1 MLQHRKKCILLAFI
15 SFISLYSFYSCKKT
29 DAIGNVTGNTNI
41 TDPLAALN
49 LLPTAY
55 IYANQPLP
63 DYLQTQ
69 PINEQDNTPANN
81 AVTDW
86 GATLGRVLFYDKIL
100 SINNSVA
107 CASCHKQSL
116 SFADD
121 KAFSVGFAGTLTARN
136 SMSLVNVKYYRNGK
150 FLWDERGSTLET
162 QTLMPVVHPVEMG
175 MPNLDTLVNRLKTKT
190 YYPVLFQRAFG
201 IQTITSDKTGNAL
214 AQFIRSIISYQT
226 KFDEGRSLIN
236 SLRLPYPNFTPQENE
251 GKQLFFNPLLGC
263 NSCHK
268 TETFT
273 APMPKNNG
281 LENPSVDPGVG
292 GVINN
297 FLQTGDF
304 KVPSLKNI
312 ELTAP
317 YMHDGR
323 FATLEE
329 VIEHYNSGIQPHPN
343 LSSQLR
349 NPADSTPVR
358 LNLTPNQKAA
368 LLAFLKTLTD
378 RSITSDVKFS
388 NPFK

>member
-1 MLQHRKKCILLAFI
+1 MLQHRKTCILLAFI
-15 SFISLYSFYSCKKT
+15 SLISIYSFYSCNKT
-29 DAIGNVTGNTNI
+29 AVVNNPVSNTNP

-49 LLPTAY
+49 LLPAAY
-55 IYANQPLP
+55 NYSNPSLP
-63 DYLQTQ
+63 SYFFSQAVS
-69 PINEQDNTPANN
+69 EQDNTPAANT
-81 AVTDW
+81 VTDW

-121 KAFSVGFAGTLTARN
+121 KAFSVGFAGALTARN

-150 FLWDERGSTLET
+150 FLWDERGATLET

-175 MPNLDTLVNRLKTKT
+175 MPNLDTLVNRLKTKV
-190 YYPVLFQRAFG
+190 YYTLLFQKAFG
-201 IQTITSDKTGNAL
+201 APTITSDKIGNAL

-226 KFDEGRSLIN
+226 KFDEGRTLIN
-236 SLRLPYPNFTPQENE
+236 SLRLSYPNFTAEENE

-263 NSCHK
+263 NGCHK

-273 APMPKNNG
+273 APSPKNNG
-281 LENPSVDPGVG
+281 LENPSVDPGIGGITNDPLQVG
-292 GVINN
+292 N
-297 FLQTGDF
+297 F

-329 VIEHYNSGIQPHPN
+329 VIEHYNSGVQPHPN
-343 LSSQLR
+343 LSLQLR
-349 NPADSTPVR
+349 NPDSTPIR
-358 LNLTPNQKAA
+358 LNLTAGEKKA
-368 LLAFLKTLTD
+368 LIAFLKTLTD
-378 RSITSDVKFS
+378 HSITNDPKFS
-388 NPFK
+388 DPFK

>member
-1 MLQHRKKCILLAFI
+1 MLQHKKRCILLALI
-15 SFISLYSFYSCKKT
+15 SFISLYVFYSCKKT
-29 DAIGNVTGNTNI
+29 DVVNKAASNTS
-41 TDPLAALN
+41 DPFAGLT
-49 LLPTAY
+49 LLPAAY
-55 IYANQPLP
+55 NYANQPLP
-63 DYLQTQ
+63 GYFQSQ
-69 PINEQDNTPANN
+69 SISEQDNTPATNP
-81 AVTDW
+81 VSDW

-107 CASCHKQSL
+107 CASCHKQGL

-121 KAFSVGFAGTLTARN
+121 KAFSTGFSGALTIRN
-136 SMSLVNVKYYRNGK
+136 SMSLVNVKYYRNAK

-162 QTLMPVVHPVEMG
+162 QTLLPVLDHIEMG
-175 MPNLDTLVNRLKTKT
+175 MTSLDTLVNRLKTKS
-190 YYPVLFQRAFG
+190 YYPVLFQKAFG
-201 IQTITSDKTGNAL
+201 TQTITSDKIGDAL
-214 AQFIRSIISYQT
+214 AQFIRSIISWQT
-226 KFDEGRSLIN
+226 RFDEGRSLIN
-236 SLRLPYPNFTPQENE
+236 SLRLAYPNFTAQENE

-281 LENPSVDPGVG
+281 LENPSVDLGVG
-292 GVINN
+292 GITSNASQIGN
-297 FLQTGDF
+297 F

-343 LSSQLR
+343 LSSLLR

-358 LNLTPNQKAA
+358 LNLSPDQKAA
-368 LLAFLKTLTD
+368 LVAFLKTLTD
-378 RSITSDVKFS
+378 RDITTDVKFS
-388 NPFK
+388 NPFKQ